1 MLFSYLSSSTCLILL
16 VFLSHLLSLDL
27 HAKNI
32 KNKKSDFKLFSKEE
46 QKAILELEKKV
57 IETEKENKAAA
68 EASFNSSNTEESLVK
83 SPNYLKQSAKKKER
97 QPANLNSVGDLLPL
111 RLPNSLGVEKSST
124 ENISVSAKIRNY
136 FFGGSK
142 EYSEQFL
149 SSLDPL
155 DFRQNFLEFY
165 LSFGYLNYKA
175 KSNYWYRDFE
185 TEAPVVKLGVNI
197 WISPFYSIVSKYQ
210 ASLSASIDSDPSKS
224 NSTELLIESF
234 YIGMQWRQSFSYAR
248 SSHNFYYSIGFEQ
261 AQLQVPANEPK
272 RIGVEQKSLQLGF
285 ASDFSWSEDKHFNIS
300 LGLSPVIWVEEESTQ
315 ISLSSGELKN
325 AFGVDINTQFK
336 WQMNS
341 KHTVFVDAQW
351 GFDKIIYKGDSS
363 LVDPK
368 TNQIVNG
375 VNVQNESW
383 QFSLGHLW
391 SW

>member
-1 MLFSYLSSSTCLILL
+1 M
-16 VFLSHLLSLDL
+16 